1 MDINVTEDL
10 SILTNQIQQKIA
22 ELEQLTTKREQLTQ
36 EIHHLNGVAMYLR
49 GKLPPSEEI
58 SAPTMIPE
66 EQPEEE
72 GEDTEEDSLERTND
86 YPES

>member
-10 SILTNQIQQKIA
+10 SILTNQIQQKKA

-49 GKLPPSEEI
+49 GKQQSAVEEPP
-58 SAPTMIPE
+58 PD
-66 EQPEEE
+66 
-72 GEDTEEDSLERTND
+72 DTNNEED
-86 YPES
+86 

>member
-49 GKLPPSEEI
+49 GKQQSAVEEPP
-58 SAPTMIPE
+58 PD
-66 EQPEEE
+66 
-72 GEDTEEDSLERTND
+72 DTNIEED
-86 YPES
+86 